1 MVVLIIQLIEQSR
14 QFVNS
19 LLANLIKAKMGL
31 EIEMSAKPAEYT
43 LFVTI
48 EHDPKK
54 DTNEI
59 DFCHG
64 K

>member
-1 MVVLIIQLIEQSR
+1 
-14 QFVNS
+14 
-19 LLANLIKAKMGL
+19 MGL

-43 LFVTI
+43 LYVTI
-48 EHDPKK
+48 QREHKK

>member
-1 MVVLIIQLIEQSR
+1 
-14 QFVNS
+14 
-19 LLANLIKAKMGL
+19 MGL

-48 EHDPKK
+48 QREHKK

>member
-1 MVVLIIQLIEQSR
+1 MVLIIQLIEQSR

-19 LLANLIKAKMGL
+19 RLANLIKAKMGL
-31 EIEMSAKPAEYT
+31 EIEMSVKPAEYT

-48 EHDPKK
+48 EHEHEK

>member
-1 MVVLIIQLIEQSR
+1 MVSSIQLIEQSS

-48 EHDPKK
+48 E
-54 DTNEI
+54 NEP
-59 DFCHG
+59 
-64 K
+64 

>member
-48 EHDPKK
+48 QREHKK

>member
-1 MVVLIIQLIEQSR
+1 
-14 QFVNS
+14 
-19 LLANLIKAKMGL
+19 MGL

-43 LFVTI
+43 FVVTI
-48 EHDPKK
+48 QREHKK

>member
-14 QFVNS
+14 QIVKS
-19 LLANLIKAKMGL
+19 QLANLIKAKMGL

-43 LFVTI
+43 LFANQR
-48 EHDPKK
+48 EHKK